1 MIYTFQRI
9 SLCYSSVNFHEKRYV
24 EEQKECQ
31 SERVDEEIEIKLK
44 MSKEKG
50 MRV

>member
-1 MIYTFQRI
+1 
-9 SLCYSSVNFHEKRYV
+9 LCYSSVNFHEKRYV
-24 EEQKECQ
+24 EEQKEQKECQ

>member
-24 EEQKECQ
+24 EEQKKQKECQ
-31 SERVDEEIEIKLK
+31 SEEIEIKLK